1 VIEHVFVRVHR
12 YVQLMDTIRRGNAA
26 EAAVLNALVRAEVH
40 VLVPFGEG
48 LPYDLAID
56 TGDQFIKIQVK
67 CGRVRNDCVEFNTC
81 ATDHGSGRR
90 SYVGLADVFGV
101 WVPELDRVY
110 VAAVVDSPRYRG
122 YLRLVPTR
130 NSQSKGVRYAGDYA
144 VERWAASLSRVAA

>member
-1 VIEHVFVRVHR
+1 
-12 YVQLMDTIRRGNAA
+12 MDTIRRGNAA
-26 EAAVLNALVRAEVH
+26 EAAVLNALVRADVH

-110 VAAVVDSPRYRG
+110 VIAVGDCPRYRG

-144 VERWAASLSRVAA
+144 VESWAASLSRAAA